1 MQERLTNSYVKPLF
15 GAALCW
21 LVLGIFS
28 IAHAATSNIPPLP
41 QPLPVQKTSQQTH
54 QTAVLAHPSAK
65 RILSDYWGLSYHV
78 FSIDN
83 PDVSSSSPKSV
94 MLKLGHHLN
103 DTLAVEAGLATPLSD
118 DKVHWSGQS
127 AYQKVDTLFTIRLR
141 KAFINMEGIE
151 AYGLLGAAYTKL
163 DTGMVTGGALVQ
175 GYKES
180 TDIAFGFGA
189 RTRLGSTNMTGY
201 VEYNRLVNESKFGL
215 SSVSV
220 GVDYYF

>member
-1 MQERLTNSYVKPLF
+1 MQERLTSSYVKPLF

-21 LVLGIFS
+21 LVLGIFG
-28 IAHAATSNIPPLP
+28 IANAATSNIPPLP
-41 QPLPVQKTSQQTH
+41 QPLPVQKAPLQTQQTV
-54 QTAVLAHPSAK
+54 AASNPSAK
-65 RILSDYWGLSYHV
+65 RILTDYWGLSYHV
-78 FSIDN
+78 FSIAN
-83 PDVSSSSPKSV
+83 PDVSSSTPKSV

-103 DTLAVEAGLATPLSD
+103 DTLAIEAGLATPISD
-118 DKVHWSGQS
+118 DKVNWSGQS

-141 KAFINMEGIE
+141 KAFVNMEGIE

-163 DTGMVTGGALVQ
+163 DTGMVESGALVQ

-180 TDIAFGFGA
+180 TDFAFGFGA
-189 RTRLGSTNMTGY
+189 RSRLGTTNMTGY

>member
-1 MQERLTNSYVKPLF
+1 MQQRLTNASLKRLLRM
-15 GAALCW
+15 ALYW
-21 LVLGIFS
+21 LALGIVGS
-28 IAHAATSNIPPLP
+28 ANAATSNIPPLP
-41 QPLPVQKTSQQTH
+41 QPLPVQKSPQPTQQA
-54 QTAVLAHPSAK
+54 AVSSPLTP
-65 RILSDYWGLSYHV
+65 RTLVDYWGLSYHV

-83 PDVSSSSPKSV
+83 PDVSSSTPKSA

-103 DTLAVEAGLATPLSD
+103 NTLAVEAGLATPLSD
-118 DKVHWSGQS
+118 DKVYWSGES

-163 DTGMVTGGALVQ
+163 DTGFVEGGALVQ

-180 TDIAFGFGA
+180 TDFAFGFGA
-189 RTRLGSTNMTGY
+189 RTRLGTTHMTGY